1 MTDWLYNGEPYYEP
15 GEYYGFVYIIENLL
29 SGRKYIG
36 KKFFWSIKR
45 KQVNKKRKSYKV
57 ESDWKTYWSS
67 SDELKTDIANI
78 GDHTYK
84 RKIIHLGPSK
94 GVTNYLEAKE
104 QMLHAVLE
112 DSNAFRWAQMNY
124 CALEIVVTDV
134 CDIGFKLIRR
144 RPIRLPV

>member
-57 ESDWKTYWSS
+57 ESDWKEYWSS
-67 SDELKTDIANI
+67 SDELKTDIESLGRENF
-78 GDHTYK
+78 K
-84 RKIIHLGPSK
+84 RTIIHLCPSK

-112 DSNAFRWAQMNY
+112 DSNAWYNSWIMVKVHRSHIKNKMKAS
-124 CALEIVVTDV
+124 
-134 CDIGFKLIRR
+134 
-144 RPIRLPV
+144 

>member
-57 ESDWKTYWSS
+57 ESDWKEYWSS
-67 SDELKTDIANI
+67 SDELKADIESLGRENF
-78 GDHTYK
+78 K
-84 RKIIHLGPSK
+84 RTIIHLCPSK

-112 DSNAFRWAQMNY
+112 DSNAWYNSWIMVKVHRSHIKNKMKAS
-124 CALEIVVTDV
+124 
-134 CDIGFKLIRR
+134 
-144 RPIRLPV
+144 

>member
-78 GDHTYK
+78 GEHNFK
-84 RKIIHLGPSK
+84 RTIIHLCPSK

-104 QMLHAVLE
+104 QMLRAVLE
-112 DSNAFRWAQMNY
+112 DSNAWYNSWIS
-124 CALEIVVTDV
+124 CKVNKSHL
-134 CDIGFKLIRR
+134 
-144 RPIRLPV
+144 RPLRNA